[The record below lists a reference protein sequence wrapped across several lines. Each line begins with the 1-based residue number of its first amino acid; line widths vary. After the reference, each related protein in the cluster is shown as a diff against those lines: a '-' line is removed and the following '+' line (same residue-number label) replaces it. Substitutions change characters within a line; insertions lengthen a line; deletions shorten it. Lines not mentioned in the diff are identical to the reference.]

1 MSGTCG
7 GAWRKEIHE
16 PTSMTARG
24 HARLR
29 REGKMRWIN
38 PVSDDASDKEQA
50 GARPTPRP
58 RALPQNT
65 KTSHP
70 QPTGRPRPPFPAAPD
85 RPQAYGR
92 SEVTEGRGRRGE
104 TESITCSSC
113 GIVRNGGEPTEHRAG
128 RNLIWR
134 RKADFARPHGAAH
147 VVNLHGQARPCSVR
161 CGDHGPGWMTT
172 EFRMQLPRDLHETGF
187 SCPEYRSGP
196 GACRRTGCVVG

>member
-1 MSGTCG
+1 MPQTRSKR
-7 GAWRKEIHE
+7 AHVRR
-16 PTSMTARG
+16 PARELC
-24 HARLR
+24 LR
-29 REGKMRWIN
+29 SQKLVIPSLR
-38 PVSDDASDKEQA
+38 A
-50 GARPTPRP
+50 G
-58 RALPQNT
+58 RA
-65 KTSHP
+65 
-70 QPTGRPRPPFPAAPD
+70 PPFPAAPD

-147 VVNLHGQARPCSVR
+147 VANLHGQARPCSVM